1 MLRMRLGMFDPPSMQ
16 PFRSYS
22 VDDVD
27 TEEHRVRIRIIL
39 QSIDYLLNFVR
50 LWHWMLLGKVLY
62 SFRIK
67 MVLEK
72 V

>member
-1 MLRMRLGMFDPPSMQ
+1 MRLGMFDPPSMQ
-16 PFRSYS
+16 PFISYS

-39 QSIDYLLNFVR
+39 QSINLFTQFFR

-72 V
+72 M